1 MRMWGEAEAEAQRR
15 LFYFISSNF
24 ISFSFLF
31 FVFYAGRLGEMETEA
46 CGEAEAEA
54 QRRLREL
61 ESVVPSRRC
70 EEEEVAQ
77 RRLEGEVLAL
87 RQEVGRL
94 HAERAAAAGMTQVAA

>member
-1 MRMWGEAEAEAQRR
+1 
-15 LFYFISSNF
+15 
-24 ISFSFLF
+24 
-31 FVFYAGRLGEMETEA
+31 METEA

-54 QRRLREL
+54 QRRLRGL
-61 ESVVPSRRC
+61 EGVASSRRC
-70 EEEEVAQ
+70 EEEEEEAQ